1 MASDARGY
9 LQTFVTNYGMIFVLS
24 LLVVVFSVLTLEESM
39 PTGQVAGGELAR
51 TILQQNSQP
60 VVVVVAGESADDRQL
75 IATLREEL
83 ERADGI
89 VLGASSGSAVDARKA
104 IETAINTGSPMTHLA
119 MSATAQ
125 RWTVFGQFEADQLGQ
140 WVAPQKSTWPVF
152 ARKQNL
158 INIANNTAIY
168 AIIAVGMT
176 MVIITGGIDL
186 SVGSLVALSAVTA
199 AVIIRNSGGFD
210 ASTGTLLIAAAA
222 SLGICG
228 AAGGFLGLMVTR
240 FRIPPFI
247 VSLSLMQIARGLAF
261 RVTEGNSVA
270 AIPERWTTF
279 GGGSLFGVPLPV
291 LLMVGLY
298 VAAHFLMSHTSFG
311 RYVYAVGGNQE
322 AARLCGVPVRRVL
335 VTVYVICGTLAGV
348 AGLILSSK
356 LRSGDPK
363 IGNMLE
369 LEVIS
374 AVVVGGTSL
383 MGGEGRI
390 LGTLIGAFIIAVIS
404 NGMNLLS
411 VDSYDQRIIMG
422 AVLLA
427 AVLIDNI
434 KRLRTTAG

>member
-1 MASDARGY
+1 MASGGSGY
-9 LQTFVTNYGMIFVLS
+9 FRQFVSNYGMVFVLM
-24 LLVVVFSVLTLEESM
+24 LLLLVFSVLTLEKSM
-39 PTGQVAGGELAR
+39 PAGREAGHQLAR
-51 TILQQNSQP
+51 SILSENPQA
-60 VVVVVAGESADDRQL
+60 VVFVAAGESADDRQFVD
-75 IATLREEL
+75 ALRESL
-83 ERADGI
+83 ERSDGTLLASTNGNAI
-89 VLGASSGSAVDARKA
+89 SAKKGIEAALSSGTP
-104 IETAINTGSPMTHLA
+104 ITHLA
-119 MSATAQ
+119 LSGTSR
-125 RWTVFGQFEADQLGQ
+125 RWTVFENFEAKQLGKH
-140 WVAPQKSTWPVF
+140 VTPQETTWPVF
-152 ARKQNL
+152 ARTQNL

-186 SVGSLVALSAVTA
+186 SVGSLVALAAVTA
-199 AVIIRNSGGFD
+199 AVIVQRNGGLAAD
-210 ASTGTLLIAAAA
+210 NQTLLLAATA
-222 SLGICG
+222 SVGICG
-228 AAGGFLGLMVTR
+228 AAGGFLGIMVTR

-261 RVTEGNSVA
+261 RLTDGKSIS
-270 AIPERWTTF
+270 AIPERWTAF
-279 GGGSLFGVPLPV
+279 GGGSLYGIPMPV
-291 LLMVGLY
+291 FLMIVLY
-298 VAAHFLMSHTSFG
+298 AAAHILMSHTSFG

-335 VTVYVICGTLAGV
+335 VTVYVICGALAGI

-434 KRLRTTAG
+434 KRKRTDGP

>member
-1 MASDARGY
+1 MAPADYHYFR
-9 LQTFVTNYGMIFVLS
+9 TFASRYAMVFVLL
-24 LLVVVFSVLTLEESM
+24 LLVVVFSILTLEKSV
-39 PTGQVAGGELAR
+39 PTGPVAGRQLAR
-51 TILQQNSQP
+51 TILNQNAHA
-60 VVVVVAGESADDRQL
+60 VVVAVAGESSDDYEL
-75 IATLREEL
+75 VETLRQEL
-83 ERADGI
+83 
-89 VLGASSGSAVDARKA
+89 SGTDARLLETSNGDAVGARSA
-104 IETAINTGSPMTHLA
+104 IQSALSDGTQITHLA
-119 MSATAQ
+119 LSGTAQ
-125 RWTVFGQFEADQLGQ
+125 RWTVFDQFEVTKLGQ
-140 WVAPQKSTWPVF
+140 RVTPRESTWPVF
-152 ARKQNL
+152 ARRQNL

-199 AVIIRNSGGFD
+199 AVLIRNSGGLD
-210 ASTGTLLIAAAA
+210 ASTGMMWVAAAA

-228 AAGGFLGLMVTR
+228 AAGGFLGVMVTR

-261 RVTEGNSVA
+261 RVTEGKSVA
-270 AIPERWTTF
+270 AIPERWNAF
-279 GGGSLFGVPLPV
+279 GGGSLMGIPLPV
-291 LLMVGLY
+291 LLMIGLY
-298 VAAHFLMSHTSFG
+298 VAAHILMSHTSFG

-422 AVLLA
+422 VVLLA

-434 KRLRTTAG
+434 KRLRTPAG

>member
-1 MASDARGY
+1 M
-9 LQTFVTNYGMIFVLS
+9 VFVLL
-24 LLVVVFSVLTLEESM
+24 LLVVVFSVLTLEKSM
-39 PTGQVAGGELAR
+39 PTGQVAGRQLAR
-51 TILQQNSQP
+51 TILKQNDRA
-60 VVVVVAGESADDRQL
+60 VVVVAAGESPDDRQL
-75 IATLREEL
+75 VGTLREQL
-83 ERADGI
+83 SHTDAR
-89 VLGASSGSAVDARKA
+89 LLQASNGDAVAARKA
-104 IETAINTGSPMTHLA
+104 IETALSEGISITHLA
-119 MSATAQ
+119 LSGTAQ
-125 RWTVFGQFEADQLGQ
+125 RWTVFDQYDETRLGQ
-140 WVAPQKSTWPVF
+140 RVVPRESTWPVF

-199 AVIIRNSGGFD
+199 AVVVRDNGGFD
-210 ASTGTLLIAAAA
+210 ASTGTLLMAAVA
-222 SLGICG
+222 SLAICG
-228 AAGGFLGLMVTR
+228 AAGGFLGIMVTR
-240 FRIPPFI
+240 FHIPPFI

-261 RVTEGNSVA
+261 RVTDGKSVA
-270 AIPERWTTF
+270 AIPERWNAF
-279 GGGSLFGVPLPV
+279 GGGSLMGVPLPV
-291 LLMVGLY
+291 LLMIGLY
-298 VAAHFLMSHTSFG
+298 AAAHILMSHTSFG

-335 VTVYVICGTLAGV
+335 VAVYVICGTLAGV

-390 LGTLIGAFIIAVIS
+390 MGTLIGAFIIAVIS

-427 AVLIDNI
+427 AVLIDNS
-434 KRLRTTAG
+434 KRFRLTGG

>member
-1 MASDARGY
+1 M
-9 LQTFVTNYGMIFVLS
+9 VFVLL
-24 LLVVVFSVLTLEESM
+24 LLVAVFSVLTLEKSM
-39 PTGQVAGGELAR
+39 PAGPVAGRQLAR
-51 TILQQNSQP
+51 TILKQNDRA
-60 VVVVVAGESADDRQL
+60 VVLVAAGESPEDRQL
-75 IATLREEL
+75 VETLREEL
-83 ERADGI
+83 
-89 VLGASSGSAVDARKA
+89 SGSGATLLGSSNGDAVTARKA
-104 IETAINTGSPMTHLA
+104 IESALSDGTQITHLA
-119 MSATAQ
+119 LSGTAQ
-125 RWTVFGQFEADQLGQ
+125 RWTVFDQFDEKQLGQ
-140 WVAPQKSTWPVF
+140 RVTPRESTWPVF

-199 AVIIRNSGGFD
+199 AVMIRNSGGFD
-210 ASTGTLLIAAAA
+210 ASTGTLLVAAAA
-222 SLGICG
+222 SLAVCG
-228 AAGGFLGLMVTR
+228 LAGGFLGIMVTR
-240 FRIPPFI
+240 FHIPPFI

-261 RVTEGNSVA
+261 RVTDGKSVA
-270 AIPERWTTF
+270 AIPERWNAF
-279 GGGSLFGVPLPV
+279 GGGSLMGIPLPV
-291 LLMVGLY
+291 LLMIGLY
-298 VAAHFLMSHTSFG
+298 VAAHILMSHTSFG

-390 LGTLIGAFIIAVIS
+390 MGTLIGAFIIAVIS

-427 AVLIDNI
+427 AVLIDNS
-434 KRLRTTAG
+434 KRFRTTAG

>member
-1 MASDARGY
+1 MAPGESRY
-9 LQTFVTNYGMIFVLS
+9 FRKFVSNYGMVFVLM
-24 LLVVVFSVLTLEESM
+24 LLVLVFSVLTLEKSM
-39 PTGQVAGGELAR
+39 PAGPEAGRQLAGS
-51 TILQQNSQP
+51 ILSENP
-60 VVVVVAGESADDRQL
+60 FAVVLAAAGESADDRQFVD
-75 IATLREEL
+75 ALRECL
-83 ERADGI
+83 ERSDGT
-89 VLGASSGSAVDARKA
+89 LLASSNGDAASARKA
-104 IETAINTGSPMTHLA
+104 IEAALDTGRPITHLA
-119 MSATAQ
+119 LSGTSR
-125 RWTVFGQFEADQLGQ
+125 RWTVFDQFDAKQLGRY
-140 WVAPQKSTWPVF
+140 VTPQESTWPVF
-152 ARKQNL
+152 ARTQNL

-186 SVGSLVALSAVTA
+186 SVGSLVALAAVTA
-199 AVIIRNSGGFD
+199 AVIVERNGGLD
-210 ASTGTLLIAAAA
+210 ADNPTLLLAATA
-222 SLGICG
+222 SVGICG
-228 AAGGFLGLMVTR
+228 AAGGFLGIMVTR

-261 RVTEGNSVA
+261 RLTDGKSIS
-270 AIPERWTTF
+270 AIPERWTAF
-279 GGGSLFGVPLPV
+279 GGGSLFGIPMPV
-291 LLMVGLY
+291 FLMILLY
-298 VAAHFLMSHTSFG
+298 VAAHILMSHTSFG
-311 RYVYAVGGNQE
+311 RYVYAVGGNPE
-322 AARLCGVPVRRVL
+322 AARLCGVPVRRIL
-335 VTVYVICGTLAGV
+335 VTVYIICGALAGI

-434 KRLRTTAG
+434 KRKRTDGP

>member
-1 MASDARGY
+1 MASAESGFFRT
-9 LQTFVTNYGMIFVLS
+9 LVTSYGMVFVLI
-24 LLVVVFSVLTLEESM
+24 LLAVVFSVLTLEKSM
-39 PTGQVAGGELAR
+39 PAGPQAGQQLAR
-51 TILQQNSQP
+51 AILADNPQAR
-60 VVVVVAGESADDRQL
+60 VVAVGGESASDRQFVEAL
-75 IATLREEL
+75 RQGLKDSAATLL
-83 ERADGI
+83 A
-89 VLGASSGSAVDARKA
+89 ASSGDPVRARITVDEVLNGGEA
-104 IETAINTGSPMTHLA
+104 ITHLA
-119 MSATAQ
+119 LSGTSR
-125 RWTVFGQFEADQLGQ
+125 RWTVFDRFDARLLGQ
-140 WVAPQKSTWPVF
+140 RVTPRETTWPVF

-199 AVIIRNSGGFD
+199 AVIIERQGGLN
-210 ASTGTLLIAAAA
+210 ANNLTLLLAAAA
-222 SLGICG
+222 GLGVCG

-240 FRIPPFI
+240 FHIPPFI

-261 RVTEGNSVA
+261 RMTDGKSVS
-270 AIPERWTTF
+270 AIPERWTSF

-291 LLMVGLY
+291 LLMVVLY
-298 VAAHFLMSHTSFG
+298 VAAHILMSHTAFG

-335 VTVYVICGTLAGV
+335 VMVYVICGALAGI

-383 MGGEGRI
+383 MGGEGRV

-404 NGMNLLS
+404 NGMNLLN

-422 AVLLA
+422 IVLLA

-434 KRLRTTAG
+434 KRRRPRGA